1 MENSNVSDKYAGNG
15 STLTKENLEE
25 TIDAAREKLGEYGRS
40 IQSFVR
46 ERPAAALMI
55 ALGAGYLIGRLLRR

>member
-1 MENSNVSDKYAGNG
+1 MENPNVSDKYAGNG

-25 TIDAAREKLGEYGRS
+25 TIEAAREKLGEYGRS
-40 IQSFVR
+40 ISTFVR